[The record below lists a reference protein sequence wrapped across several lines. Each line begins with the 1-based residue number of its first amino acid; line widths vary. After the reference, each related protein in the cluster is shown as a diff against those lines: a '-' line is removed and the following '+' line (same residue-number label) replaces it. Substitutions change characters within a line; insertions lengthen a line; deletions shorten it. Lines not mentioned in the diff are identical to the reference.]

1 MTFLTFLALFF
12 PPIAMIVASSIFK
25 GVVGERVVAIFLAVN
40 VLALVYLLLFH
51 TPIGSRLMTQDAYWI
66 GAMEEFMTAPVF
78 IICAAVRSRCFQKIM
93 ESFVASAEESDFTK
107 TTGLVLVLIVA
118 NVWLLAVL
126 ARASF

>member
-1 MTFLTFLALFF
+1 MTFLTFLALF
-12 PPIAMIVASSIFK
+12 PADRNDSRVLNLKRRRWRK
-25 GVVGERVVAIFLAVN
+25 GCRDFFGVN
-40 VLALVYLLLFH
+40 VLTLVYLLIFH
-51 TPIGSRLMTQDAYWI
+51 TPIGSRLMAQDAYWI

-78 IICAAVRSRCFQKIM
+78 IICAAARSRCFQKIM